1 MKFPAYSK
9 HAMLALLL
17 IAVVSLAG
25 CLKPSDATATPTPSI
40 SPNATAQVAGLK
52 SFESW
57 EDLSSFLEEIRPS
70 GYYRGGIEAL
80 DLVGA
85 IGAPM
90 MATSASQGMVSKS
103 EQSPSATDYS
113 ATNIQVLGV
122 DEPDIVKNDGKYIYA
137 VTEGNIV
144 IMDAFPP
151 AGAKVVSTISE
162 PKGSFQSIFIN
173 GDKLIAFGS
182 REHRWPVIEKAQ
194 ADQAQAQPAAAP
206 SSKMIAIPEYYPYY
220 GEQSSFI
227 KVYDVSS
234 KEKPVLVKTIVK
246 RGNFVQARMIEN
258 KVYAIFSEYP
268 YVGIPRP
275 MPLLEVDGEARETA
289 PSEISYF
296 DYPSYGYQYTA
307 VLGFDLNDLAKR
319 ETKKIVLMGSGQ
331 NIFVSRENAYIT
343 YTQQGRNYYYD
354 DWRPYER
361 TIVPLMPQEEIA
373 KIRAVDNT
381 NVSEWRKNKQKIKI
395 ASGYVQSAPFTEQ
408 LRLEILSAVY
418 TELQKSATTE
428 ETAPSQTGMAPVPKR
443 VSEETTAIHKISL
456 GDKIQY
462 EAFGEV
468 PGHVLNQF
476 SMDEYNGFFRI
487 ATTLGTTWFRPGGGS
502 YGTSANNV
510 YVLDADLEQVG
521 ALEDLAPGESIYSAR
536 FLGDKAYLVTFKK
549 VDPLFVIGLADPT
562 KPKMLGKLKIPGYS
576 DYLHPFDENHLIGLG
591 KDAVPSKEGDFAWY
605 QGVKLSLFD
614 VSDVSNPREI
624 SSFKIGDRGTE
635 SYALDEHKAFLF
647 SKSKGLLVIPI
658 LLAEIDEEKYP
669 YGVEPQT
676 YGEYKFQGAYAFNL
690 TLEGGFKL
698 KGTVSHAPESAFQ
711 ENYYGGWSNTDVQ
724 RSLYMDNYLYT
735 LSQKAVKINDLNT
748 MQELAAIAL
757 QKPPAPNFDAET
769 YCEEDADCACGVHW
783 QTEDCFVGN
792 QNYVDTETQCP
803 DFCTGIAGNLETKC
817 VQNKC
822 TLQQAT

>member
-1 MKFPAYSK
+1 MTILSNFSK

-17 IAVVSLAG
+17 IAIVSLAG
-25 CLKPSDATATPTPSI
+25 CLKPSDATATPTPII

-57 EDLSSFLEEIRPS
+57 EDLSSFLEETQSPS
-70 GYYRGGIEAL
+70 GYYRGGFEAL

-90 MATSASQGMVSKS
+90 MATAAKSEAGAQAPSAS
-103 EQSPSATDYS
+103 TDYS
-113 ATNIQVLGV
+113 TTNIQVLGV

-137 VTEGNIV
+137 VTEGNVV

-151 AGAKVVSTISE
+151 AGAKVVSVLEE
-162 PKGSFQSIFIN
+162 PKGSFQSVFIN

-194 ADQAQAQPAAAP
+194 ADANAGGSGETGVSNSKIAAE
-206 SSKMIAIPEYYPYY
+206 MQYYPYY

-227 KVYDVSS
+227 KVYDVSNR
-234 KEKPVLVKTIVK
+234 EKPKLVKTIVK

-268 YVGIPRP
+268 YGGIPRP
-275 MPLLEVDGEARETA
+275 MPLLEVDGEAREIA

-361 TIVPLMPQEEIA
+361 TIMPLMPQEEIA
-373 KIRAVDNT
+373 KIQAVDNT

-395 ASGYVQSAPFTEQ
+395 ASSYVQSAPFTEQ

-418 TELQKSATTE
+418 SEFDKAATP
-428 ETAPSQTGMAPVPKR
+428 ETATAIVPKR

-456 GDKIQY
+456 GEKIQY

-510 YVLDADLEQVG
+510 YVLDAGLEQVG

-536 FLGDKAYLVTFKK
+536 FMGDKAYLVTFKK
-549 VDPLFVIGLADPT
+549 VDPLFVIGLADPEN
-562 KPKMLGKLKIPGYS
+562 PKMLGKLKIPGYS
-576 DYLHPFDENHLIGLG
+576 DYLHPYDENHLIGLG
-591 KDAVPSKEGDFAWY
+591 KDAVPAKDGDFAWY

-669 YGVEPQT
+669 YGAEPQA

-690 TLEGGFKL
+690 TLQDGFKL
-698 KGTVSHAPESAFQ
+698 KGTVSHAPQSAFK
-711 ENYYGGWSNTDVQ
+711 ENYYGGWGDTDVQ
-724 RSLYMDNYLYT
+724 RSLYMDGYLYT
-735 LSQKAVKINDLNT
+735 VSQKAVKINDLNT
-748 MQELAAIAL
+748 MKELAAIAL

-783 QTEDCFVGN
+783 QTGNCFVGN

-803 DFCTGIAGNLETKC
+803 DYCTGIAGNLETTC

-822 TLQQAT
+822 TTTQAK